1 MTCSQCGRLMDERIE
16 TVWQHVT
23 GWTKKRDQGGTNHI
37 ALRKEL
43 PEMMCNACMHLLVHG
58 LNPGQQ
64 SLGV

>member
-1 MTCSQCGRLMDERIE
+1 MDERIE

-43 PEMMCNACMHLLVHG
+43 PEMMCNA
-58 LNPGQQ
+58 
-64 SLGV
+64 